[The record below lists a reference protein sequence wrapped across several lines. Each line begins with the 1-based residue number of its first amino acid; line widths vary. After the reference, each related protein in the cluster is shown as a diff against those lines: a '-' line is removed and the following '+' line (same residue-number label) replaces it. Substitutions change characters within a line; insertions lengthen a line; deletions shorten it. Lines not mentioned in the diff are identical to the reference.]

1 MDLVRRV
8 VCSAFKPSPAGT
20 LPRARGVDLLRAPRR
35 IRTHPNASHGRERKD
50 QPDGEPEREAAARVD
65 AGGPAALDRER
76 PRGRRQRREAAH
88 QRSALRRRDAGAGR
102 GGQARGARSD
112 VI

>member
-1 MDLVRRV
+1 MCQARSKGRAGRSGHLLSQVRSIQKFFTHRPVSRFDRFPFQLTGELFLYGMDLVRIV

-50 QPDGEPEREAAARVD
+50 QPDGEP
-65 AGGPAALDRER
+65 
-76 PRGRRQRREAAH
+76 
-88 QRSALRRRDAGAGR
+88 
-102 GGQARGARSD
+102 
-112 VI
+112 